1 MRRDV
6 RRDHAWVVFFEVLEV
21 LDGGVV
27 VIPLC
32 LQFQH
37 ALFPFVTGDACQRG
51 ATDSDFFS
59 ARGESVVHFWYHGDT
74 FVLEWL
80 VVALFLF
87 DSVFVTVAFVLVN
100 ELTFD
105 RRYRG
110 L

>member
-1 MRRDV
+1 MRRYV
-6 RRDHAWVVFFEVLEV
+6 RCNHTWVVFLEILEV

-32 LQFQH
+32 FQFQH
-37 ALFPFVTGDACQRG
+37 ALSPFVTGEACQRG
-51 ATDSDFFS
+51 AADSDFFS

-80 VVALFLF
+80 VVAIFLF
-87 DSVFVTVAFVLVN
+87 DSVFVTVPFILVD
-100 ELTFD
+100 EFTSH
-105 RRYRG
+105 RRFRS